1 MLFLVPTPRATEL
14 ELMNV
19 LSKGSGSLVHLPL
32 CAMRESLVDL
42 AEAGKGFGFRRCDQ
56 RGRHGRKGRL

>member
-1 MLFLVPTPRATEL
+1 
-14 ELMNV
+14 MNI
-19 LSKGSGSLVHLPL
+19 LRKGSGSLVHLSL

-56 RGRHGRKGRL
+56 RGRHSRKGKL